1 MANRFNTVV
10 DPLLTPNRAR
20 GVFVAGIFLFALLGN
35 AIYDVALSYLGS
47 PLTIGLLAILALLL
61 VLLANEGRKRLW
73 RRKLVNVGL
82 QPRRGLIVLV
92 SWGVLRGGATKSA
105 IEYHYRGRGD
115 KERPTGTLQ
124 QCWLITSP
132 EEEKEKSQS
141 EDKPVQVPPDDPVS
155 AWANANYLAQKYTGL
170 IETHIVQVDPN
181 DPIDVYEKVE
191 NALQEAQRRGLGR
204 SDVAVNFKGGTK
216 EMSVGMVLAA
226 TNMGYSVETTLPSE
240 KDADGYRKSGSV
252 SEPVLLDLR
261 PVLQTEVE

>member
-1 MANRFNTVV
+1 MGNRFNTIV

-20 GVFVAGIFLFALLGN
+20 WVFVAGIFLFALVGN
-35 AIYDVALSYLGS
+35 AIYDVALNWLGS

-73 RRKLVNVGL
+73 KRKLVNVGL

-92 SWGVLRGGATKSA
+92 SWGVLRGGATESA
-105 IEYHYRGRGD
+105 IEYHYRG
-115 KERPTGTLQ
+115 KENTERPTGTLQ

-132 EEEKEKSQS
+132 DEKKQRKKDE
-141 EDKPVQVPPDDPVS
+141 PVLVPPNDPVS
-155 AWANANYLAQKYTGL
+155 AWANANYLVQKYTGL

-191 NALQEAQRRGLGR
+191 NALQEAMRRGLGR
-204 SDVAVNFKGGTK
+204 DDVAVNFKGGTK